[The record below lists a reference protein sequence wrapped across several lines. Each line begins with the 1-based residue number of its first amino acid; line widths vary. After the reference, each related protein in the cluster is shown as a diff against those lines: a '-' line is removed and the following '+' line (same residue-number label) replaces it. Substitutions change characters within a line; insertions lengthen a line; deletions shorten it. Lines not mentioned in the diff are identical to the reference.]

1 MRPGAGS
8 FVQIKNLKK
17 MVVNSILQSMKSK
30 IIELCR
36 DYTNLTEEDIQIL
49 VEYGDKIDSMALLTS
64 NDIFIDALTSNQKD
78 SVVLA
83 WAKPEKKSL
92 YNKSVVGDLAYSEN
106 EPGVYKT
113 ITSGRVSRAIS
124 GLSQEGVPIAQTV
137 VPIKNGV
144 NVIGV
149 LIMER
154 DMTREI
160 EQEQE
165 VNVLKETVEFLK
177 KSLMELNI
185 VESYFA
191 DWFNNG
197 IFVLNSECK
206 IIYVNKAA
214 HDLYVREENKEPMG
228 NDLAKLL
235 GTFRDLKDM
244 LGKISSPT
252 ELALRDEVYN
262 LHFHPIG
269 IQDDL
274 EGAVII
280 AQDMTELRIKE
291 RELQGKDMLIR
302 EIHHRVK
309 NNLQNIAAILQLQ
322 MRRTN
327 SEEARNAFQASISRI
342 LSIAA
347 AQNVF
352 SRQSFDTVK
361 LKELLSYILNSTLDS
376 YKLEN
381 QNILAVVE
389 GKNVEISS
397 TQAIPV
403 ALIANEVISNAMKHG
418 IRENETGEI
427 RININECDNVVTMEF
442 YDSGKSGLV
451 YNSSDE
457 NKLGLQIVK
466 ALSKEQLGGTFTI
479 SKVNGETKAE
489 IIFTK

>member
-1 MRPGAGS
+1 MD
-8 FVQIKNLKK
+8 
-17 MVVNSILQSMKSK
+17 VNSILQIMRSK

-36 DYTNLTEEDIQIL
+36 DYTDLTEEDVQIL

-83 WAKPEKKSL
+83 WARPEKKSL

-113 ITSGRVSRAIS
+113 STSGKISRAIS

-137 VPIKNGV
+137 VPIKNGDK
-144 NVIGV
+144 VIGV

-214 HDLYVREENKEPMG
+214 HDLFVREENKEPMG
-228 NDLAKLL
+228 NDLSKLL
-235 GTFRDLKDM
+235 GSFKDLKDM

-361 LKELLSYILNSTLDS
+361 LKELLSYILNSTLES
-376 YKLEN
+376 YKLET

-397 TQAIPV
+397 SQAIPV
-403 ALIANEVISNAMKHG
+403 ALIANEVISNSMKHG
-418 IRENETGEI
+418 IKEDETGEI
-427 RININECDNVVTMEF
+427 RININESQNVVIMEF
-442 YDSGKSGLV
+442 YDSGKSELV

-489 IIFTK
+489 IIFTQYYLQMTKY

>member
-1 MRPGAGS
+1 MR
-8 FVQIKNLKK
+8 
-17 MVVNSILQSMKSK
+17 SK
-30 IIELCR
+30 IVELCK
-36 DYTNLTEEDIQIL
+36 DYTDLSDEDIQIL
-49 VEYGDKIDSMALLTS
+49 VEFDEKINSMAMLTS
-64 NDIFIDALTSNQKD
+64 NDIFIDALTCNGED

-83 WAKPEKKSL
+83 WARPEKKSL

-106 EPGVYKT
+106 EPGVYQT
-113 ITSGRVSRAIS
+113 VISGKISRAIR
-124 GLSQEGVPIAQTV
+124 GVSQEGVPIAQTV
-137 VPIKNGV
+137 VPIKNGEMI
-144 NVIGV
+144 IGV

-154 DMTREI
+154 DISREI

-177 KSLMELNI
+177 KSLIELNI
-185 VESYFA
+185 SESYFA

-197 IFVLNSECK
+197 IFVLNKECC

-214 HDLYVREENKEPMG
+214 HDLYLKEENMEPMG
-228 NDLAKLL
+228 NDLSKFL
-235 GTFRDLKDM
+235 GSFKDIGDM
-244 LGKISSPT
+244 LDKISSPT
-252 ELALRDEVYN
+252 EVGYQDEVYN
-262 LHFHPIG
+262 FHIHPIG

-274 EGAVII
+274 DGAVII
-280 AQDMTELRIKE
+280 VQDMTELKIKE

-361 LKELLSYILNSTLDS
+361 LKELLSYILNSTLES

-381 QNILAVVE
+381 QNIISVVE
-389 GKNVEISS
+389 GHNIEISS

-418 IRENETGEI
+418 IKNDETGEI
-427 RININECDNVVTMEF
+427 RINIAENDDLVSMEF
-442 YDSGKSGLV
+442 YDSGKNALS
-451 YNSSDE
+451 YDSNDE

-466 ALSKEQLGGTFTI
+466 ALSQEQLGGRFTI
-479 SKVNGETKAE
+479 GKANGETKAE
-489 IIFTK
+489 IIFMK

>member
-1 MRPGAGS
+1 MR
-8 FVQIKNLKK
+8 
-17 MVVNSILQSMKSK
+17 SK
-30 IIELCR
+30 IVELCH
-36 DYTNLTEEDIQIL
+36 DYTDLTDEDVQIL
-49 VEYGDKIDSMALLTS
+49 VEHDEKIESIALLTS
-64 NDIFIDALTSNQKD
+64 NDIFIDALTSNQQD
-78 SVVLA
+78 SVVLS
-83 WAKPEKKSL
+83 WARPEKKSL

-113 ITSGRVSRAIS
+113 ITSGNISRAIS
-124 GLSQEGVPIAQTV
+124 GVSQEGVPIAQTV
-137 VPIKNGV
+137 VPIKNKEKI
-144 NVIGV
+144 IGV

-154 DMTREI
+154 DITREI

-206 IIYVNKAA
+206 IIFTNKAA
-214 HDLYVREENKEPMG
+214 HDLFVREENKEPMG
-228 NDLAKLL
+228 NDLSKLL

-244 LGKISSPT
+244 LSKISSPT

-262 LHFHPIG
+262 MHIHPIG
-269 IQDDL
+269 IQDEL

-327 SEEARNAFQASISRI
+327 SGEARNSFQASISRI
-342 LSIAA
+342 MSIAA

-352 SRQSFDTVK
+352 SRQNIDTVK
-361 LKELLSYILNSTLDS
+361 LKELLSYVLNTTLDS
-376 YKLEN
+376 YKFEY
-381 QNILAVVE
+381 QNILAAVE
-389 GKNVEISS
+389 GRNIEISS
-397 TQAIPV
+397 SQAIPV
-403 ALIANEVISNAMKHG
+403 ALVANEVISNSMKHG
-418 IRENETGEI
+418 IKGEEVGEI
-427 RININECDNVVTMEF
+427 RINIHEKENLIVMEF
-442 YDSGKSGLV
+442 YDSGKNDLV
-451 YNSSDE
+451 YDSNDE
-457 NKLGLQIVK
+457 DKLGLQIVK
-466 ALSKEQLGGTFTI
+466 ALTMEQLRGTFSI

-489 IIFTK
+489 VVFSK

>member
-1 MRPGAGS
+1 MR
-8 FVQIKNLKK
+8 
-17 MVVNSILQSMKSK
+17 SK
-30 IIELCR
+30 IIELCQ
-36 DYTNLTEEDIQIL
+36 DYTDLTVEDIQIL
-49 VEYGDKIDSMALLTS
+49 VEYDEKIDSIAMLTS
-64 NDIFIDALTSNQKD
+64 NDIFIDALTSNKED
-78 SVVLA
+78 SVVLS
-83 WAKPEKKSL
+83 WAKPGKKSL
-92 YNKSVVGDLAYSEN
+92 YNHSVVGDLAYKEN

-113 ITSGRVSRAIS
+113 SLTGEVSRAIS
-124 GLSQEGVPIAQTV
+124 GVSQEGVPIAQTV
-137 VPIKNGV
+137 VPIKNGPQ
-144 NVIGV
+144 VIGV

-154 DMTREI
+154 DITREI

-197 IFVLNSECK
+197 IFVLNSECR

-214 HDLYVREENKEPMG
+214 HDLYVREVNKEPMG
-228 NDLAKLL
+228 NDLSKLL
-235 GTFRDLKDM
+235 GSFRDLNDM
-244 LGKISSPT
+244 LAKISSPT

-262 LHFHPIG
+262 MHFHPIG
-269 IQDDL
+269 IQDEL

-327 SEEARNAFQASISRI
+327 SEEARTSFQASISRI
-342 LSIAA
+342 MSIAA

-352 SRQSFDTVK
+352 SRQNIDTVR
-361 LKELLSYILNSTLDS
+361 LKELLSYVLNTTLDS
-376 YKLEN
+376 YKFEY
-381 QNILAVVE
+381 QNILAAVE
-389 GKNVEISS
+389 GHNIEISS
-397 TQAIPV
+397 SQAIPI
-403 ALIANEVISNAMKHG
+403 ALVANEVISNSMKHG
-418 IRENETGEI
+418 IRGDETGEI
-427 RININECDNVVTMEF
+427 RININGNENLIIMEF
-442 YDSGKSGLV
+442 YDSGRNELAFDS
-451 YNSSDE
+451 NDE

-466 ALSKEQLGGTFTI
+466 ALTEQQLGGKFSI

-489 IIFTK
+489 IILSK

>member
-1 MRPGAGS
+1 MTG
-8 FVQIKNLKK
+8 
-17 MVVNSILQSMKSK
+17 
-30 IIELCR
+30 E
-36 DYTNLTEEDIQIL
+36 
-49 VEYGDKIDSMALLTS
+49 
-64 NDIFIDALTSNQKD
+64 
-78 SVVLA
+78 
-83 WAKPEKKSL
+83 
-92 YNKSVVGDLAYSEN
+92 
-106 EPGVYKT
+106 
-113 ITSGRVSRAIS
+113 VSRAIS
-124 GLSQEGVPIAQTV
+124 GVSQEGVPIAQTV
-137 VPIKNGV
+137 VPIKNGDKI
-144 NVIGV
+144 IGV

-154 DMTREI
+154 DITREI

-214 HDLYVREENKEPMG
+214 HDLYVREENKDPMG
-228 NDLAKLL
+228 NDLSKLL
-235 GTFRDLKDM
+235 GPFKDLSDM

-262 LHFHPIG
+262 MHIHPIG
-269 IQDDL
+269 IQDEL

-327 SEEARNAFQASISRI
+327 SEEARNSFQASISRI
-342 LSIAA
+342 MSIAA

-352 SRQSFDTVK
+352 SRQNIDTLR
-361 LKELLSYILNSTLDS
+361 LKELLSYVLNTTLDS
-376 YKLEN
+376 YKFEY

-389 GKNVEISS
+389 GRNIEISS
-397 TQAIPV
+397 SQAIPI
-403 ALIANEVISNAMKHG
+403 ALVANEVISNSMKHG
-418 IRENETGEI
+418 IKGGETGEI
-427 RININECDNVVTMEF
+427 RINISENENLIIMEF
-442 YDSGKSGLV
+442 YDTGKNDLTIDS
-451 YNSSDE
+451 NDK

-466 ALSKEQLGGTFTI
+466 ALTEEQLGGKFSI
-479 SKVNGETKAE
+479 CKVNGETKAE
-489 IIFTK
+489 IILSK

>member
-1 MRPGAGS
+1 MR
-8 FVQIKNLKK
+8 N
-17 MVVNSILQSMKSK
+17 K
-30 IIELCR
+30 IMELCK
-36 DYTNLTEEDIQIL
+36 DYTDLTDEDIQIL
-49 VEYGDKIDSMALLTS
+49 IEYDEKIGSIALLTS
-64 NDIFIDALTSNQKD
+64 NDIFIDALTSNHKD

-113 ITSGRVSRAIS
+113 ITTGKVSRAIS
-124 GLSQEGVPIAQTV
+124 GVSQEGVPIAQTV
-137 VPIKNGV
+137 VPIRNRNKI
-144 NVIGV
+144 IGV

-154 DMTREI
+154 DITREI

-197 IFVLNSECK
+197 IFVLNSECR

-214 HDLYVREENKEPMG
+214 HDLYIREENKEPMG
-228 NDLAKLL
+228 NDLSKLL
-235 GTFRDLKDM
+235 GTFRDLNDM
-244 LGKISSPT
+244 LSKISSPT
-252 ELALRDEVYN
+252 EIGLRDEVYN
-262 LHFHPIG
+262 LHIHPIG
-269 IQDDL
+269 IQDEL

-291 RELQGKDMLIR
+291 REIQGKDMLIR

-327 SEEARNAFQASISRI
+327 SEEARTSFQASISRI
-342 LSIAA
+342 MSIAA

-352 SRQSFDTVK
+352 SRQNIDTVK
-361 LKELLSYILNSTLDS
+361 LKELLGYVMNTTLES
-376 YKLEN
+376 YKFEY
-381 QNILAVVE
+381 QNILAAVE
-389 GKNVEISS
+389 GRNVEISS
-397 TQAIPV
+397 SQAIPV
-403 ALIANEVISNAMKHG
+403 ALIANEVVSNAMKHG
-418 IRENETGEI
+418 IKGDETGEI
-427 RININECDNVVTMEF
+427 RININENENMVIMEF
-442 YDSGKSGLV
+442 YDSGKNDLNYDSR
-451 YNSSDE
+451 NE

-466 ALSKEQLGGTFTI
+466 ALSTEQLDGTFTL

-489 IIFTK
+489 VIFTK

>member
-1 MRPGAGS
+1 MR
-8 FVQIKNLKK
+8 
-17 MVVNSILQSMKSK
+17 SK
-30 IIELCR
+30 IIELCK
-36 DYTNLTEEDIQIL
+36 DYTDLTDEDIQIL
-49 VEYGDKIDSMALLTS
+49 VEYNEKIDSIALLTS
-64 NDIFIDALTSNQKD
+64 NDIFIDALTSNKKD

-113 ITSGRVSRAIS
+113 ITTGKILRAIS
-124 GLSQEGVPIAQTV
+124 GVSQEGVPIAQTV
-137 VPIKNGV
+137 VPIKNGGAI
-144 NVIGV
+144 IGV

-154 DMTREI
+154 DITREI

-197 IFVLNSECK
+197 IFVLNSECR
-206 IIYVNKAA
+206 IIYANKAA
-214 HDLYVREENKEPMG
+214 HDLYMREERKDPMG
-228 NDLAKLL
+228 NDLSKLL
-235 GTFRDLKDM
+235 GNFRDLNDM
-244 LGKISSPT
+244 LDKISSPT
-252 ELALRDEVYN
+252 ELAFRDEVYN

-269 IQDDL
+269 IQDEL

-291 RELQGKDMLIR
+291 REIQGKDMLIR

-327 SEEARNAFQASISRI
+327 SEEARNSFQASISRI
-342 LSIAA
+342 MSIAA

-352 SRQSFDTVK
+352 SRQNIDTVK
-361 LKELLSYILNSTLDS
+361 LKELISYVLNTTLDS
-376 YKLEN
+376 YKFEY
-381 QNILAVVE
+381 QNIIAAVE
-389 GKNVEISS
+389 GRNVEISS
-397 TQAIPV
+397 SQAIPV

-418 IRENETGEI
+418 IKGDENGEI
-427 RININECDNVVTMEF
+427 RININENENMISMEF
-442 YDSGKSGLV
+442 YDSGKNELIYDS
-451 YNSSDE
+451 NDE

-466 ALSKEQLGGTFTI
+466 ALSTEQLGGTFTI
-479 SKVNGETKAE
+479 SKANGETKAE
-489 IIFTK
+489 VVFTK

>member
-1 MRPGAGS
+1 
-8 FVQIKNLKK
+8 
-17 MVVNSILQSMKSK
+17 MVTDSILQFM
-30 IIELCR
+30 IGNMIELCK
-36 DYTNLTEEDIQIL
+36 DYTDLSDEDIQIL
-49 VEYGDKIDSMALLTS
+49 VEYGGKIDSMALLTS
-64 NDIFIDALTSNQKD
+64 NDIFIDALTSNQED

-83 WAKPEKKSL
+83 WARPEKKSL

-113 ITSGRVSRAIS
+113 VTTGRISRAIS
-124 GLSQEGVPIAQTV
+124 GVSQEGVPIAQTV
-137 VPIKNGV
+137 VPIKNQDKI
-144 NVIGV
+144 IGV

-154 DMTREI
+154 DITREI

-214 HDLYVREENKEPMG
+214 HDLYTREDNKDPVG
-228 NDLAKLL
+228 NDLSKFL
-235 GTFRDLKDM
+235 GTFKDLNDM
-244 LGKISSPT
+244 LSKISSPT
-252 ELALRDEVYN
+252 ELAIRDEVYN
-262 LHFHPIG
+262 LHIHPIG
-269 IQDDL
+269 FQDDL

-327 SEEARNAFQASISRI
+327 SEEARNSFQASISRI
-342 LSIAA
+342 MSIAA

-352 SRQSFDTVK
+352 SRQNIDTVK
-361 LKELLSYILNSTLDS
+361 LKELLSYVMNTTLDS
-376 YKLEN
+376 YKFED

-389 GKNVEISS
+389 GRNVEISS
-397 TQAIPV
+397 SQAIPV
-403 ALIANEVISNAMKHG
+403 ALIANEVISNSMKHG
-418 IRENETGEI
+418 IKGDENGEI
-427 RININECDNVVTMEF
+427 RININENENIITMEF
-442 YDSGKSGLV
+442 YDSGKNDLILDS
-451 YNSSDE
+451 NDE

-489 IIFTK
+489 VVFTK